1 MKSERSLS
9 GLDNGSMETKEL
21 PAKSISDTTQ
31 AEMHGRHSVHHAL
44 QTGLE
49 KQAVPSNPVKELT
62 RYPLEES
69 GLALRTEEKN
79 SDNLQPTEGQL
90 MQHETMDKLPL
101 SQGFV
106 LVASQRGMLPSVH
119 HASTIQSMTN
129 PRDVVTM
136 ATSLLSQSIPMGK
149 TVFVYFNPYGDNFYE
164 IQYETVLIWYN

>member
-9 GLDNGSMETKEL
+9 GLDNGSMETKDL

-69 GLALRTEEKN
+69 GLAPRTEEKN

-90 MQHETMDKLPL
+90 MDKLPL

-106 LVASQRGMLPSVH
+106 LVASQHGMLPSVH

-149 TVFVYFNPYGDNFYE
+149 TVLSILTLMVTIFMKYSMRQF
-164 IQYETVLIWYN
+164 